1 MRAATTIP
9 MLVHAQVQKRPERPF
24 VRMHDLV
31 GGEPDG
37 YSQGEL
43 WRAASAFAEAAD
55 GVAPGTLALLVMP
68 LGKRLLAAHLGLLM
82 QGLVPSIYTHPSE
95 KIQQD
100 AYLRNLRHALGLLRP
115 GIIVAA
121 RQFAQTVRESLP
133 QAAQARLVLAE
144 DVADASAFEA
154 PAWRRVS
161 PEDVAIVQ
169 HSSGS
174 TGLQKGVAL
183 THSMVAAQ
191 CATYARFIG
200 LDAERDRVCAWL
212 PLYHDMGL
220 FTSWLMPVLHGV
232 PVSLLDP
239 FEWVKQP
246 ASLLELIERERGTL
260 CWQPNFAFSLLA
272 KRRLAGR
279 APDLRSMRG
288 FTNCSEPVTG
298 AAMRAFLEA
307 YRDSGVTPERLWACY
322 AMAENAFA
330 VTAAGG
336 TGEGASPSADLVSC
350 GKPLD
355 GVELRIVDAGRRELP
370 ERSTGEIALRSPFA
384 LREYFRNAEATAEA
398 IDAEGWYYTG
408 DLGFFAGG
416 ELYVTGRKKDLVII
430 AGRNFYPQDLERV
443 ADECAG
449 AIEGR
454 SVAFGV
460 DDAALGTQ
468 KAVMLVESRLA
479 TEAEQDALAASV
491 RELAFSRLDCPVA
504 TVQVV
509 PHMSLLKTSSGK
521 ISRQANRERYLAG
534 LEAARSAVRS
544 AGAGTRRRAGLAE
557 MLLWSFA
564 AAAALYL
571 GVLIVVLGT
580 NESWNIYAGF

>member
-1 MRAATTIP
+1 
-9 MLVHAQVQKRPERPF
+9 F
-24 VRMHDLV
+24 VRMHGA
-31 GGEPDG
+31 GGEPDA
-37 YSQGEL
+37 YTYGEL
-43 WRAASAFAEAAD
+43 WRAAAAFAEAAE
-55 GVAPGTLALLVMP
+55 GVEPGTLALLVMP
-68 LGKRLLAAHLGLLM
+68 LGKSLLAAHLGMQM

-115 GIIVAA
+115 GIIIAA

-133 QAAQARLVLAE
+133 EAARARLVLAE
-144 DVADASAFEA
+144 EVAEASGFEA
-154 PAWRRVS
+154 RAWRSAS
-161 PEDVAIVQ
+161 PDSVAIVQ

-183 THSMVAAQ
+183 THAMVAAQ

-272 KRRLAGR
+272 KRRPAGR

-307 YRDSGVTPERLWACY
+307 YRDSGVAPERLWACY

-336 TGEGASPSADLVSC
+336 AGEGALADRVSC
-350 GKPLD
+350 GKPLES
-355 GVELRIVDAGRRELP
+355 VELRIVDAARRDLP
-370 ERSTGEIALRSPFA
+370 EGSTGEIALRSPFA
-384 LREYFRNAEATAEA
+384 LREYFRNPEATAEA
-398 IDAEGWYYTG
+398 IDAERWYYTG
-408 DLGFFAGG
+408 DLGFLDRG
-416 ELYVTGRKKDLVII
+416 ELYVTGRKKDLIII

-468 KAVMLVESRLA
+468 KAVMLVESKLA
-479 TEAEQDALAASV
+479 SEAERDALAASV
-491 RELAFSRLDCPVA
+491 REAAFSRLDCPVA
-504 TVQVV
+504 SVQVV

-534 LEAARSAVRS
+534 LSAAQPAARLPAT
-544 AGAGTRRRAGLAE
+544 GTRRRAGLAE

-571 GVLIVVLGT
+571 AVLIVVLGT